1 METPQNTP
9 VFSLDAL
16 RSGDRQE
23 LGRLIDQYSPLIYRL
38 LLSMLRDPSAAE
50 DALQE
55 TFIKAMRALPE
66 FEGRSSLST
75 WLYRIASNEALMML
89 RKKHPEVISLEQGG
103 QDEEGEAEPIQ
114 IVDWCCLPESELWS
128 SEALQQID
136 AAIGQLPESLRLV
149 FLLRDVE
156 GLSIRETAQVLNLS
170 EQNVKTRLLRARLR
184 LRELLSGYY
193 SERMAMRRENE

>member
-9 VFSLDAL
+9 VLSLDAL

-114 IVDWCCLPESELWS
+114 IVDWCCLPESELMS
-128 SEALQQID
+128 SEARQQID

-193 SERMAMRRENE
+193 GERMAMRRENE

>member
-9 VFSLDAL
+9 VLSLDAL

-89 RKKHPEVISLEQGG
+89 RKKHPEVVSIEQGG

-114 IVDWCCLPESELWS
+114 IVDWCCLPESELMS
-128 SEALQQID
+128 SEARQQID
-136 AAIGQLPESLRLV
+136 AAIGQLQIGRASC
-149 FLLRDVE
+149 
-156 GLSIRETAQVLNLS
+156 RERV
-170 EQNVKTRLLRARLR
+170 
-184 LRELLSGYY
+184 
-193 SERMAMRRENE
+193 

>member
-9 VFSLDAL
+9 VLSLNAL

-114 IVDWCCLPESELWS
+114 IVDWCCLPESELMS
-128 SEALQQID
+128 SEARQHID

>member
-1 METPQNTP
+1 METSPNTP
-9 VFSLDAL
+9 VLSLDAL

-89 RKKHPEVISLEQGG
+89 RKKHPEVVSIEQGG

-114 IVDWCCLPESELWS
+114 IVDWCCLPESELMS
-128 SEALQQID
+128 SEARQQID

>member
-1 METPQNTP
+1 METSSQPP
-9 VFSLDAL
+9 DLSLDAL
-16 RSGDRQE
+16 RLGDRQE

-114 IVDWCCLPESELWS
+114 IVDWCCLPESELMS
-128 SEALQQID
+128 SEARQQID